1 MSADGI
7 GPATRGGEGY
17 GYYDY
22 GREAGGLDRMVSD
35 AQRLA
40 ENGTTERTR
49 KRAAVLV
56 ERLSCRSQKS

>member
-17 GYYDY
+17 GYYKY
-22 GREAGGLDRMVSD
+22 KREAGGLDRMVLD

-40 ENGTTERTR
+40 ASGTTEQTR
-49 KRAAVLV
+49 KRAAVLA
-56 ERLSCRSQKS
+56 EKLSRRSKKS